1 MSSDMIT
8 TFIFDSWGMTNKI
21 YLSNVLCGWFEI
33 VFKLQSAQKAWKT
46 LSDYRLIHLF
56 LVNQTIRS
64 GWHLQKI
71 RKNGDIKKLMELRPI
86 LILLKQLR
94 KITMLQSKL
103 VTIFDSHFIKHFG
116 SSGYWYFKL
125 YLILNMYLVRYICK
139 YLGKCWFTVHMHRC
153 SMYNWKN
160 DRVTTSKACKS

>member
-1 MSSDMIT
+1 MIT

-21 YLSNVLCGWFEI
+21 VLSNVLCGWFEI

-56 LVNQTIRS
+56 LVTQTIRS

-71 RKNGDIKKLMELRPI
+71 RKNGDIKKLTELQPI
-86 LILLKQLR
+86 LILSKQLR

-103 VTIFDSHFIKHFG
+103 VTIWPF
-116 SSGYWYFKL
+116 YQAYL
-125 YLILNMYLVRYICK
+125 YISNEWAMFFVAINK
-139 YLGKCWFTVHMHRC
+139 
-153 SMYNWKN
+153 WKS
-160 DRVTTSKACKS
+160 TTTYK

>member
-1 MSSDMIT
+1 MIT

-21 YLSNVLCGWFEI
+21 YYLSNVLCGWFEI

-46 LSDYRLIHLF
+46 LSDDIFIHLF

-86 LILLKQLR
+86 LILSKQLR

-103 VTIFDSHFIKHFG
+103 ITIFDAIHLGHFILFLM
-116 SSGYWYFKL
+116 SAQCFL
-125 YLILNMYLVRYICK
+125 LQLIGENVLE
-139 YLGKCWFTVHMHRC
+139 
-153 SMYNWKN
+153 
-160 DRVTTSKACKS
+160 